1 MLGNE
6 LSGPKRAIFIE
17 HLLYQVCVRCF
28 TWAPYFKAVLLLWTV
43 ERVVI
48 LTSVLAPSTLEG
60 SLVSCYS
67 VPLAGL
73 HIDSSIHI
81 ESLLSTY

>member
-1 MLGNE
+1 MSLVDQRE
-6 LSGPKRAIFIE
+6 LYSLSIFYIK
-17 HLLYQVCVRCF
+17 CVRCF

-73 HIDSSIHI
+73 HIDSSTHI